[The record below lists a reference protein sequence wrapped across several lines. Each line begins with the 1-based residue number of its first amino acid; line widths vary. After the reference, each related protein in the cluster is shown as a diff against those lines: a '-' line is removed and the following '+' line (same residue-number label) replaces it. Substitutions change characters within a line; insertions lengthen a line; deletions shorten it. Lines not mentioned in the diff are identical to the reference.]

1 MGKRKGLL
9 ILLLAAALALSGC
22 GGQTNE
28 ASPTAGPENGQEQAA
43 PAMAQAQG
51 ELGDAVRKLLEPYT
65 DALSQAAEKSGES
78 LAYTIPGDLLNQMA
92 LDAEAE
98 GARAKEGRWRFTRRD
113 SGVYA
118 YEATAWEAMDQ
129 YVPED
134 GPTPNPADET
144 PLDSQL
150 NGDYAVSGGGLFERT
165 RDYDVAEDL
174 SGGTVT
180 LTDSLNGQPTGS
192 ELFRFCVRSGELIF
206 ADAALDTTVQDGAA
220 TGDGYLAAVGAL
232 RADGLEVV
240 EYRLTSLDELP
251 DPAALNFSS
260 FLRTVSPISH
270 LSIQTEKPSK

>member
-22 GGQTNE
+22 GEQTNE
-28 ASPTAGPENGQEQAA
+28 ASPTAGPENGQERAA

-98 GARAKEGRWRFTRRD
+98 GIQAKEGRWRFTRRD
-113 SGVYA
+113 SGAYA

-232 RADGLEVV
+232 RADGLEVA